1 MVDKELELLRK
12 LGNCDDKEQ
21 MSRAIEEF
29 EAAKARAEQTKVY
42 VILYQDLWLN
52 TCKVSQEGYKTLS
65 EAQAFCEKRLGMD
78 VKPNNPA
85 VRVVV
90 SDNQFVYREYSNG
103 VTKEKYTIVEV
114 TI

>member
-1 MVDKELELLRK
+1 M
-12 LGNCDDKEQ
+12 
-21 MSRAIEEF
+21 
-29 EAAKARAEQTKVY
+29 KVY

-65 EAQAFCEKRLGMD
+65 EAQTFCEQRLGMD

-85 VRVVV
+85 VFV
-90 SDNQFVYREYSNG
+90 SDNRYVYSNG

-114 TI
+114 TV